1 MKLQD
6 KVRKAIQATVAGQQ
20 SRDDLV
26 AALEREME
34 ILRGH
39 HAKAPQSEI
48 GDKWREAL
56 EIYFEA
62 LEYAIELAQDD
73 RLREKEEL
81 TNVYGICA
89 EADEALNEIE
99 AAAGGGGMTMA

>member
-6 KVRKAIQATVAGQQ
+6 KVRKAIQATLAGQQ
-20 SRDDLV
+20 SRDDLIG
-26 AALEREME
+26 ALEREME

-39 HAKAPQSEI
+39 HAKAPQSEL

-73 RLREKEEL
+73 RLGEKEEL

-89 EADEALNEIE
+89 EADEVMNELE
-99 AAAGGGGMTMA
+99 QAAGEGGLTMA

>member
-73 RLREKEEL
+73 RLLEKEEL